1 MASDQSFN
9 ETLPLAEESFIAY
22 ADAAH
27 EGLKEFLDSQA
38 PPPFPSA
45 QPVNDGA
52 VTSSAGSSP
61 SSWSSGWKSSRP
73 RMWEDE
79 EAVRFPLSESRAHE
93 IFYASRLTG
102 KRKRLETASRR
113 LFSLNFFIFS
123 YNFSIITF

>member
-27 EGLKEFLDSQA
+27 DGLREFLDSQA

-45 QPVNDGA
+45 QPVNDGS
-52 VTSSAGSSP
+52 VTSSAGSS
-61 SSWSSGWKSSRP
+61 SSSSSGWMSSRP

-93 IFYASRLTG
+93 IFYANRLTG
-102 KRKRLETASRR
+102 KRKRLEKC
-113 LFSLNFFIFS
+113 
-123 YNFSIITF
+123 